1 MRVPLSWLREYVELP
16 PAETGRDVANR
27 LVRVGLE
34 VETVH
39 EAGADVSGPLL
50 VGRVVAFD
58 DETHSNGKTIR
69 WCRVDV
75 GEPEPRGI
83 VCGAHNFAAADLV
96 VVALPGA
103 VLAGGFAIAAR
114 KAYGH
119 VSDGMICS
127 ARELGLGDDHAGIIV
142 LRPDEGSPGDDAA
155 ALLHLRD
162 VVLDMAVTPDR
173 GYCLS
178 MRGVAREVATAYG
191 MPLRDPGLDGPGH
204 GRHAEPDGSPG
215 YPVKVDDPDRCAVYV
230 ARSITGLDLGARTPR
245 WLQRRVQLA
254 GMRPISLAVDVTNYV
269 MLELG
274 QPIHGFDRDT
284 LSGPIVV
291 RRAAAGEK
299 LTTLDGAVRDLDPD
313 DLLITDDSG
322 PIGLAGV
329 MGGESTEMGTSTR
342 SIVIEAANFEAT
354 GIARTARRHKL
365 PSEAS
370 KRFERGVDPAL
381 PVVAAT
387 RVADLLVALG
397 GATAESAITVVGEA
411 RESAAVEI
419 DSDLP
424 SRIVGVP
431 YPVDEVAGLLAA
443 VGGRVTPLESGRLS
457 VVPPTWRPDLTDPFD
472 LVEEVARL
480 HGYDAIPSVLPVAP
494 AGRGITFGQRVRR
507 RIERA
512 VAAAGYVEAP
522 SYPFVGARDL
532 DDLGLSADDP
542 RRQVLRLANP
552 LSDEE
557 PFLRTTLLPGLLAAL
572 RRNVGRGMADVAL
585 FESGLVFRPGPD
597 PLRVQPRLRVDR
609 RPTDEQLA
617 SLLDSVPAQP
627 RRLAIA
633 AAGIRE
639 PAGWWG
645 PPRPVTWADAVEAA
659 RIVADAAGVG
669 LTVRRD
675 DHAPWH
681 PGRCAALWVGA
692 TLVGHAGELHPR
704 VVQLL
709 GLPDRT
715 VAMELE
721 IDRLGAVD
729 RPVPAPK
736 VSTFPVATQDVA
748 LVVPSDVPAAD
759 VEAALRVGAGDL
771 LESLRLFDVYEGAQ
785 VGAGRRS
792 LAYAL
797 RFRAPDRTLTVEET
811 TAARDAAVAEA
822 SRRTGATLR
831 S

>member
-16 PAETGRDVANR
+16 PAETGRDVADR

-39 EAGADVSGPLL
+39 EVGADVSGPLL
-50 VGRVVAFD
+50 IGRVVAFD

-83 VCGAHNFAAADLV
+83 VCGAHNFAAGDLV

-114 KAYGH
+114 RTYGH

-127 ARELGLGDDHAGIIV
+127 ARELGLGDDHTGIIV
-142 LRPDEGSPGDDAA
+142 LGPEEGSPGDDAA

-191 MPLRDPGLDGPGH
+191 MPLRDPGLDGSGN
-204 GRHAEPDGSPG
+204 GRHAKPDESPG

-230 ARSITGLDLGARTPR
+230 ARLITGLDLGARSPR

-274 QPIHGFDRDT
+274 QPIHGFDRDA

-329 MGGESTEMGTSTR
+329 MGGESTEMGPSTR

-387 RVADLLVALG
+387 RVAELLVAHG
-397 GATAESAITVVGEA
+397 GATAESAITAVGEA

-431 YPVDEVAGLLAA
+431 YAVDEVAGLLAA

-572 RRNVGRGMADVAL
+572 RRNAGRGAADVAL

-609 RPTDEQLA
+609 RPTDEELA

-633 AAGIRE
+633 AAGNRE

-659 RIVADAAGVG
+659 RIVADAAGVE

-675 DHAPWH
+675 DHPPWH
-681 PGRCAALWVGA
+681 PGRCAALWVGT

-704 VVQLL
+704 VVQAL

-729 RPVPAPK
+729 RPVPAPMM
-736 VSTFPVATQDVA
+736 STFPVATQDVA

-759 VEAALRVGAGDL
+759 VEAALRAGAGDL

-785 VGAGRRS
+785 VGTGRRS

-822 SRRTGATLR
+822 ASRTGAVLR

>member
-1 MRVPLSWLREYVELP
+1 MRVPVSWLREHVELSP
-16 PAETGRDVANR
+16 DETARDIAAR
-27 LVRVGLE
+27 LVRAGLE
-34 VETVH
+34 VETIH
-39 EAGADVSGPLL
+39 QAGADVTEPLL
-50 VGRVVAFD
+50 VGRVLEFA

-69 WCRVDV
+69 WCQVDV
-75 GEPEPRGI
+75 GADRPRGI
-83 VCGAHNFAAADLV
+83 VCGAHNFAAGDLV

-103 VLAGGFAIAAR
+103 VLSGGFEISAR
-114 KAYGH
+114 RTYGH
-119 VSDGMICS
+119 TSDGMICS
-127 ARELGLGDDHAGIIV
+127 ARELGLGDDHTGIIV
-142 LRPDEGSPGDDAA
+142 LRPEEGSPGDDATPV
-155 ALLHLRD
+155 LHLRD
-162 VVLDMAVTPDR
+162 EVLDMSVTPDR

-178 MRGVAREVATAYG
+178 IRGVAREVATAYG
-191 MPLRDPGLDGPGH
+191 VPLHDPGLGP
-204 GRHAEPDGSPG
+204 GRHARAEAEAPAG
-215 YPVKVDDPDRCAVYV
+215 YPVVVDDTDRCPVYV
-230 ARSITGLDLGARTPR
+230 ARTVTDLDVDRSSPR
-245 WLQRRVQLA
+245 WLQRRIQLA

-274 QPIHGFDRDT
+274 QPIHGFDRDALT
-284 LSGPIVV
+284 GPIVV
-291 RRAAAGEK
+291 RRAASGEK

-313 DLLITDDSG
+313 DLLITDDTG

-329 MGGESTEMGTSTR
+329 MGGESTEMGGATR
-342 SIVIEAANFEAT
+342 AIVIEAAHFEAT

-387 RVADLLVALG
+387 RVAEMLVEFG
-397 GATAESAITVVGEA
+397 GATAEAGTTTVGSVPEPAAI
-411 RESAAVEI
+411 EI

-424 SRIVGVP
+424 GQVVGVAYAP
-431 YPVDEVAGLLAA
+431 EEVAGRLAA
-443 VGGRVTPLESGRLS
+443 VGGRVTPLEAGRLS

-494 AGRGITFGQRVRR
+494 AGRGITVDQRR
-507 RIERA
+507 RRRLERA

-522 SYPFVGARDL
+522 SYPFVGPHDL
-532 DDLGLSADDP
+532 DALGLPADDA
-542 RRQVLRLANP
+542 RRTVLRLANP

-557 PFLRTTLLPGLLAAL
+557 PFLRTTLLPGLLATL
-572 RRNVGRGMADVAL
+572 RRNVGRGIPDVAL
-585 FESGLVFRPGPD
+585 FESGLVFRPDPGPL
-597 PLRVQPRLRVDR
+597 PAPPRLPVDR
-609 RPTDEQLA
+609 RPTDDEIAALFA
-617 SLLDSVPAQP
+617 AVPDQP
-627 RRLAIA
+627 RRLATA
-633 AAGIRE
+633 AAGDRS

-645 PPRPVTWADAVEAA
+645 PAEAVSWADAVESA
-659 RIVADAAGVG
+659 RIVAAEAGVE

-675 DHAPWH
+675 EHAPWH
-681 PGRCAALWVGA
+681 PGRCAALYVGE

-704 VVQLL
+704 VVEAL
-709 GLPDRT
+709 GLPART
-715 VAMELE
+715 VAMEME
-721 IDRLGAVD
+721 IDRFGTVD
-729 RPVPAPK
+729 EPTPAPV

-748 LVVPSDVPAAD
+748 LVVPAEVPAAD
-759 VEAALRVGAGDL
+759 VEAALRAGAGEL

-785 VGAGRRS
+785 VGEGRRS

-822 SRRTGATLR
+822 SRRTGAVLR